1 MPLTKDNISGVILAG
16 GRSSRMQ
23 FENKAL
29 LELGGKPLI
38 AHVIAGAKPQVAQLL
53 INANRDLER
62 FDKLEIPVEPDQFG
76 ADAGPLAGIVTGMQ
90 YSRKHLP
97 KVKAVACFPADVP
110 WFPNDIVAQLAHAMS
125 DESTQVAWLC
135 TAKQWQPLFSLWS
148 LSLED
153 ELIAALG
160 DGLYSPMA
168 LIRSLPNS
176 LLNIADIA
184 PGDFAN
190 LNTPEELAKA
200 RIQLQAPSGGR

>member
-1 MPLTKDNISGVILAG
+1 MPLTIDNISGVILAG

-38 AHVIAGAKPQVAQLL
+38 AHVIAGAKPQVTRLL
-53 INANRDLER
+53 VNANRDFER
-62 FDKLEIPVEPDQFG
+62 FDKLGVPVEADQFG
-76 ADAGPLAGIVTGMQ
+76 PDAGPLAGIVTGMR

-110 WFPNDIVAQLAHAMS
+110 WFPNDIVAQLANAMP
-125 DESTQVAWLC
+125 DESTQVAWLR
-135 TAKQWQPLFSLWS
+135 TGKQWQPLFSLWS
-148 LSLED
+148 LSIED
-153 ELIAALG
+153 VLVAALG

-168 LIRSLPNS
+168 LIRSLPNCLIS
-176 LLNIADIA
+176 IADTA

-200 RIQLQAPSGGR
+200 RIRLQACNGGR